1 VTAALTGLG
10 SVARDLALR
19 LSFMSMR
26 DSKDQNRPFID
37 YCLARGRFQEGFA
50 FASWLDDPEL
60 LAVAR
65 AGAEAA
71 AEKAALGA
79 LREPQPERLHR
90 VSLSRFAADRARALE
105 AIGEADLQRGDG
117 IIAGF
122 SIRGG
127 VAVVKAASVCPP
139 AARGL
144 QAKVDAGQGVR
155 VALAACEKFAQ
166 IELKGETLASE
177 QRFYWSGWRAPGDIA
192 LEISEAFGETA
203 DVFLLA
209 RGEGERLAWISLSAD
224 VPLFDLTT
232 PSAVNVERGATPLPR
247 RALVGAEMLT
257 PAPEFPGPY
266 FQPGP
271 PSQHHPLVGRPA
283 LVRLKQAVF
292 AGATGVR
299 ATFSIEHE
307 QSRPIAFAL
316 WARRA
321 SSAVREVEGLADSE
335 GFSGWVP
342 VHAAFRKHAAEISF
356 PEPLRQGYDLYLAT
370 RVVDFPDNNY
380 CHAVWHDI
388 FVIEATRD
396 AD

>member
-1 VTAALTGLG
+1 
-10 SVARDLALR
+10 
-19 LSFMSMR
+19 
-26 DSKDQNRPFID
+26 
-37 YCLARGRFQEGFA
+37 
-50 FASWLDDPEL
+50 
-60 LAVAR
+60 
-65 AGAEAA
+65 
-71 AEKAALGA
+71 
-79 LREPQPERLHR
+79 
-90 VSLSRFAADRARALE
+90 
-105 AIGEADLQRGDG
+105 
-117 IIAGF
+117 
-122 SIRGG
+122 
-127 VAVVKAASVCPP
+127 
-139 AARGL
+139 
-144 QAKVDAGQGVR
+144 
-155 VALAACEKFAQ
+155 
-166 IELKGETLASE
+166 
-177 QRFYWSGWRAPGDIA
+177 
-192 LEISEAFGETA
+192 
-203 DVFLLA
+203 LLA
-209 RGEGERLAWISLSAD
+209 RGEGERLAWISLAAD

-232 PSAVNVERGATPLPR
+232 ASAVKVEPGATPLPR
-247 RALVGAEMLT
+247 RALVGAESLT

-292 AGATGVR
+292 AGATGLR

-321 SSAVREVEGLADSE
+321 GPAVREVEGLVDSE

-342 VHAAFRKHAAEISF
+342 VHAAFRKHTAEISF
-356 PEPLRQGYDLYLAT
+356 PEPLRQGYDLYLST